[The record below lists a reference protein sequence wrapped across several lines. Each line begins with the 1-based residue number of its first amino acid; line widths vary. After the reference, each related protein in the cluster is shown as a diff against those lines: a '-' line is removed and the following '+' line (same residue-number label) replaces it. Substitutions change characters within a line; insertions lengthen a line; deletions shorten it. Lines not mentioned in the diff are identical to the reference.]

1 MAYRFVKKVSVAF
14 LGREQYNPGLA
25 LFAACGLCHYEASEL
40 FEDAVMGMVGPD
52 SRNY

>member
-52 SRNY
+52 YRNY